1 MAENGIIA
9 QQARPLDLALV
20 SHVISLG
27 GGPETV
33 VNIASPRHVASL
45 MVIGPQGDP
54 GPQGLPGSPGAG
66 GVTDGDK
73 GDITVSG
80 SGTAWTIDPN
90 AVTNAK
96 LADMAGGTIKGN
108 NAGGAGDPIDLTASQ
123 VKALL
128 AIASGDV
135 TDFVEAVQD
144 VVGGLLVTAG
154 DLTWTYNDAGNTLS
168 AVISN
173 DAVTNAKLADM
184 AAGTIKANITGAA
197 ADPADVTRAA
207 FVPWLALTGLEVANT
222 PAGGIAATNVQAAI
236 NELDA
241 EKAATGHTHTLA
253 AGATDVTITAA
264 NLNVLDDGANTALH
278 FHDSD
283 RARANHTGTQLSTT
297 ISDFTEAAQDA
308 VGAAFDATLTYNDG
322 TNSVG
327 RAAISGHISIPAGS
341 NTAALGSFTMAQLN
355 AAISDGDAAFTT
367 AANTFTAGQKQSVGH
382 DATNAGLRI
391 VPVAGDPSAPADG
404 DLWYNSTSGK
414 FRKREGGA
422 TSDMDT
428 GGAGGV
434 TDGDKGDVIVSGSGS
449 VWTLDAHEVRKR
461 KARQGFDFYTD
472 FLNSVA
478 QANGEAQLLDT
489 RTGTNAATSAQA
501 SDAANHP
508 GIVRSTTGTTATGRT
523 APATATSFMRLGGG
537 EVLYETLL
545 NVTALSTGTERFQLV
560 VGFLDTLNAANQV
573 DAVAFV
579 YDEGGVSTGSAA
591 SANWQCLC
599 AANSTRTWAG
609 SGQAVAAATWVR
621 LGILVNAGGTSV
633 DFLINGTVVA
643 TTTTNIP
650 TAAGRETGFGWL
662 LIKSVG
668 TTARTVDF
676 DYLLVSQLFTAER

>member
-1 MAENGIIA
+1 
-9 QQARPLDLALV
+9 
-20 SHVISLG
+20 
-27 GGPETV
+27 
-33 VNIASPRHVASL
+33 
-45 MVIGPQGDP
+45 
-54 GPQGLPGSPGAG
+54 
-66 GVTDGDK
+66 
-73 GDITVSG
+73 
-80 SGTAWTIDPN
+80 
-90 AVTNAK
+90 
-96 LADMAGGTIKGN
+96 
-108 NAGGAGDPIDLTASQ
+108 
-123 VKALL
+123 
-128 AIASGDV
+128 
-135 TDFVEAVQD
+135 
-144 VVGGLLVTAG
+144 
-154 DLTWTYNDAGNTLS
+154 
-168 AVISN
+168 
-173 DAVTNAKLADM
+173 
-184 AAGTIKANITGAA
+184 
-197 ADPADVTRAA
+197 
-207 FVPWLALTGLEVANT
+207 
-222 PAGGIAATNVQAAI
+222 
-236 NELDA
+236 
-241 EKAATGHTHTLA
+241 
-253 AGATDVTITAA
+253 
-264 NLNVLDDGANTALH
+264 
-278 FHDSD
+278 
-283 RARANHTGTQLSTT
+283 
-297 ISDFTEAAQDA
+297 
-308 VGAAFDATLTYNDG
+308 
-322 TNSVG
+322 
-327 RAAISGHISIPAGS
+327 
-341 NTAALGSFTMAQLN
+341 MAQLN

-434 TDGDKGDVIVSGSGS
+434 TDGDKGDVTVSGSGT
-449 VWTLDAHEVRKR
+449 VWTLDAHEVRKK

-478 QANGEAQLLDT
+478 QANGEAQLFDT
-489 RTGTNAATSAQA
+489 RNGTAAQTAAQA
-501 SDAANHP
+501 SDASNHP
-508 GIVRSTTGTTATGRT
+508 GLVRSTTGTTATGRT

-560 VGFLDTLNAANQV
+560 VGFLDTLTAANQV

-579 YDEGGVSTGSAA
+579 YDEGGVSTGSTA
-591 SANWQCLC
+591 SANWQCVC

-609 SGQAVAAATWVR
+609 SGQAVAAATWVK

-650 TAAGRETGFGWL
+650 TAAGRELGFGWL